1 MAKQRHLSKAP
12 ITEAL
17 INVQVMLPTHT
28 RTVEHLAALDEKFRD
43 QYPDKK
49 TIEEFQYKFEAGPPH
64 TGQTSSKQLGFK
76 YTSRDNTQV
85 IQATISGLTFSRL
98 PPYEDWSK
106 LRAEAWR
113 VWKIYADLLQP
124 ESITRVA
131 TRYINKLELPGP
143 HIDFDHYLNYVPVV
157 PKALPQMYAG
167 FFSRIVVP
175 DAKGQCMAII
185 TQMYQPGQDP
195 SVVSVILDIDVI
207 REKLFANEQEA
218 WATIDQLRD
227 FKNLIFFESI
237 TEKTVELYQ

>member
-1 MAKQRHLSKAP
+1 MAKPRHLSKAP

-28 RTVEHLAALDEKFRD
+28 RTIEHLATLDAKLLD

-49 TIEEFQYKFEAGPPH
+49 TIEEFQYKFEGKPPH

-76 YTSRDNTQV
+76 YTNGDNTQV

-98 PPYEDWSK
+98 PPYEDWPK

-113 VWKIYADLLQP
+113 VWKIYADLVQP

-131 TRYINKLELPGP
+131 ARYINKLEFPGS
-143 HIDFDHYLNYVPVV
+143 HIDFDHYLNYVPIV

-175 DAKGQCMAII
+175 DTKCQCMAII
-185 TQMYQPGQDP
+185 TQMYQAGQDP
-195 SVVSVILDIDVI
+195 SAVSVILDIDVF

-227 FKNLIFFESI
+227 FKNLVFFDSI
-237 TEKTVELYQ
+237 TEKSAELYQ

>member
-17 INVQVMLPTHT
+17 INIQVMLPIHK
-28 RTVEHLAALDEKFRD
+28 RTIEHLAALDEKLRD
-43 QYPDKK
+43 QYPEKK
-49 TIEEFQYKFEAGPPH
+49 TIEEFQYKFEVGLPH
-64 TGQTSSKQLGFK
+64 TEQTISKQLGFR

-113 VWKIYADLLQP
+113 VWEIYATLVQP

-131 TRYINKLELPGP
+131 TRYINKLALPGP
-143 HIDFDHYLNYVPVV
+143 ILDFDHYLNYVPVV

-167 FFSRIVVP
+167 FFSRIMVP
-175 DAKGQCMAII
+175 DEKHQRMAII
-185 TQMYQPGQDP
+185 TQMYQPDP
-195 SVVSVILDIDVI
+195 SIVSVVLDIDVFRQKI
-207 REKLFANEQEA
+207 FANEQEA

-227 FKNLIFFESI
+227 FKNLIFFDSI
-237 TEKTVELYQ
+237 TEKSAELYQ

>member
-1 MAKQRHLSKAP
+1 MAELRHLSKAP

-17 INVQVMLPTHT
+17 IDIRVMLPTHT
-28 RTVEHLAALDEKFRD
+28 RTIEHLAALDAKLLD

-49 TIEEFQYKFEAGPPH
+49 KIEEFQYKFEGRPPH

-76 YTSRDNTQV
+76 YTSGDNTQV

-98 PPYEDWSK
+98 PPYENWPK
-106 LRAEAWR
+106 LRAEALR
-113 VWKIYADLLQP
+113 VWKIYADLVQP

-131 TRYINKLELPGP
+131 ARYINKLELPGP

-157 PKALPQMYAG
+157 PKALPQKLAG

-175 DAKGQCMAII
+175 DIKGHFMAII

-195 SVVSVILDIDVI
+195 SAISVVLDIDVF
-207 REKLFANEQEA
+207 REKLFADEQEA
-218 WATIDQLRD
+218 WATIDQLRA
-227 FKNLIFFESI
+227 FKNLVFFDNI
-237 TEKTVELYQ
+237 TEKSAELYQ

>member
-17 INVQVMLPTHT
+17 INVQVMLPAHT
-28 RTVEHLAALDEKFRD
+28 RTIEHLAALDEKFRD

-49 TIEEFQYKFEAGPPH
+49 TIEKFQYKIGARPPH
-64 TGQTSSKQLGFK
+64 TKQTSSKQLGFR
-76 YTSRDNTQV
+76 YSNRDNTQV

-98 PPYEDWSK
+98 PPYEDWGK

-113 VWKIYADLLQP
+113 VWKIYAGLVQP
-124 ESITRVA
+124 DGITRVA
-131 TRYINKLELPGP
+131 ARYINKLELPGP
-143 HIDFDHYLNYVPVV
+143 LLDFDNYLNYAPVV

-175 DAKGQCMAII
+175 DKKGQCMAIV

-195 SVVSVILDIDVI
+195 SAVSVVLDIDVF
-207 REKLFANEQEA
+207 REKPFANEQEA
-218 WATIDQLRD
+218 WTTIDKLRD
-227 FKNLIFFESI
+227 FKNLIFFDSI
-237 TEKTVELYQ
+237 TEKSAELYQ